1 MLGYM
6 SYLLRV
12 VFPDRP
18 GALGAVGTALGKVSV
33 DVVSLSVVERGP
45 DGAVDDLLVVL
56 PPGGL
61 ADTVLTAAHSVPGVR
76 VEALRPYPAGGSGVR
91 DDLELIDALAETPA
105 EAPVVLTALA
115 AGPFHADWA
124 VLLERVADGDV
135 RVREASVGAPDLHT
149 RDLRAPDPR
158 ARKLD
163 GPARVRLATPW
174 LPLKRACGMSA
185 DGGGSPDF
193 PARWRELSMEL
204 AAAPV
209 GEGDVAVLL
218 GRPGGPRFRD
228 SEVARLA
235 HLAGLAATLARSA
248 PGVR

>member
-1 MLGYM
+1 MLEYM

-18 GALGAVGTALGKVSV
+18 GALGAMGTALGKVSV

-61 ADTVLTAAHSVPGVR
+61 ADSVLTAAHSVPGVR

-91 DDLELIDALAETPA
+91 DDLELVDALTETPA
-105 EAPVVLTALA
+105 EAPAVLTALA

-135 RVREASVGAPDLHT
+135 RVRDASVGAPDL
-149 RDLRAPDPR
+149 R
-158 ARKLD
+158 ARELD
-163 GPARVRLATPW
+163 GSARVRLATPW
-174 LPLKRACGMSA
+174 LPLERACGMSA
-185 DGGGSPDF
+185 DGGGAPGF

-209 GEGDVAVLL
+209 GGGDVAVLL
-218 GRPGGPRFRD
+218 GRPGGPRFRA

-235 HLAGLAATLARSA
+235 HLAGLAGTLARSA
-248 PGVR
+248 PGVRRADA